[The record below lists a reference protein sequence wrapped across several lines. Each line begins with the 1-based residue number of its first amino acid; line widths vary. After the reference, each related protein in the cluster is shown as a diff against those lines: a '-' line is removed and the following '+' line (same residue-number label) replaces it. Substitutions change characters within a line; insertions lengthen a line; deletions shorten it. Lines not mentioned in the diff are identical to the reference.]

1 MLSLQPGVTERLL
14 PFLFGVFALGLLSPA
29 CQSGGDDGFV
39 VVMDAKPDNLDPR
52 FAISDASL
60 DLLGLLHAGLLSY
73 DTKDGQPELRLAES
87 LEQTS
92 PTTYEVTLRDDIFFH
107 DGEPVTA
114 EDVEYTYMELDS
126 EQVQSPKAKMARRID
141 SFTVHDERNFTIELK
156 KAYAPFKTNLSM
168 GIVPK
173 HICEGHAECPG
184 EPVGAGP
191 FTFESREG
199 DHKFV
204 LGANERYFGG
214 TPKIDRLVFK
224 VIEDANTRML
234 SLLGK
239 RVDLVQNAVQ
249 PLMLPVVQD
258 ADHLELETGESFKYT
273 YLAFNLDHPVLE
285 HRKVRQA
292 LAYAIDRRAII
303 EHKFKGHATLS
314 TGLLPPSHPMYEGD
328 VRDYPYK
335 PEKARQ
341 LLDEAGFPNPE
352 GKEPR
357 FRVDFKVSA
366 QKFRKSIAQLIG
378 HQLSRVGV
386 DVRVRSYEWGT
397 FFHDVKSGNFAMTS
411 LQWVSVRP
419 SMYRWIF
426 HSENIPSEEKRS
438 AGGNRGAYRNE
449 RIDELLDRAEKT
461 TEQSE
466 RKRIFSEIQ
475 KALARDL
482 PYISLWHEHN
492 MAILKRGVRGYY
504 VTPNARFEGLKA
516 TIPAET
522 SSRQSG
528 EDSR

>member
-1 MLSLQPGVTERLL
+1 VTERLL
-14 PFLFGVFALGLLSPA
+14 PFLFGVLALGVLSPG
-29 CQSGGDDGFV
+29 CQSGGDGGGDDGFV

-92 PTTYEVTLRDDIFFH
+92 PTTYEVTLRDDIYFH

-184 EPVGAGP
+184 EPIGAGP

-249 PLMLPVVQD
+249 PLMLPVVQE

-335 PEKARQ
+335 PEKARK

-449 RIDELLDRAEKT
+449 RVDELLDRAEKT

-475 KALARDL
+475 KVLARDL

-516 TIPAET
+516 TSPAET